1 MNSIALPKLNVPEY
15 NLKLPSSGKNVKYRP
30 FLVKEEKLLYLAMES
45 GEQKDMID
53 AVKNILTSCTSLR
66 SLKDLATFDIEY
78 LFLKIRTRSVG
89 ENVDVNITCPDDN
102 ETQVPVSIPLDD
114 IEIKTSPEHK
124 REIKLSDDIIIT
136 MGYPSFDMFVK
147 LNLVGDD
154 PGVDQVFEMAAAC
167 VETIADSEQV
177 YDCKD
182 SSKKELLAFFDDM
195 NSGQFKKIQTF
206 FETMPKL
213 SHTIKV
219 MNPNTNVEN
228 EVTLEGLS
236 SFFE

>member
-1 MNSIALPKLNVPEY
+1 MALPKLNVPEY

-195 NSGQFKKIQTF
+195 NSAQFKKVQDF

-213 SHTIKV
+213 SHTVKV
-219 MNPNTNVEN
+219 LNPNTNVEN

>member
-1 MNSIALPKLNVPEY
+1 MALPKLNVPEY

-89 ENVDVNITCPDDN
+89 ESVDVNITCPDDN

-114 IEIKTSPEHK
+114 IEIQINPDHK
-124 REIKLSDDIIIT
+124 REIKLNDDIIIT

-147 LNLVGDD
+147 LNLVGDE
-154 PGVDQVFEMAAAC
+154 PGMDQVFEMAAAC

-195 NSGQFKKIQTF
+195 NSAQFKKVQDF

-213 SHTIKV
+213 SHTVKV
-219 MNPNTNVEN
+219 LNPNTNVEN

>member
-1 MNSIALPKLNVPEY
+1 MALPKLNVPEY

>member
-1 MNSIALPKLNVPEY
+1 MALPKLNVPEY
-15 NLKLPSSGKNVKYRP
+15 NLKLPSNGKSVKYRP

>member
-1 MNSIALPKLNVPEY
+1 MALPKLNVPEY

-53 AVKNILTSCTSLR
+53 AVKNILTSCTNLR

-102 ETQVPVSIPLDD
+102 ETQVAVSIPLDD
-114 IEIKTSPEHK
+114 IEITKSPDHK

-219 MNPNTNVEN
+219 LNPNTGVEN

>member
-1 MNSIALPKLNVPEY
+1 MALPKLNVPEY
-15 NLKLPSSGKNVKYRP
+15 NLKLPSNGKSVKYRP

-53 AVKNILTSCTSLR
+53 AVKNILLSCTSLR
-66 SLKDLATFDIEY
+66 SLKDLSTFDIEY

-89 ENVDVNITCPDDN
+89 EAVNVNITCPDDN
-102 ETQVPVSIPLDD
+102 TTQVPVSIPLDD
-114 IEIKTSPEHK
+114 IEIKTDPKHK
-124 REIKLSDDIIIT
+124 RELKLSDDIIVT

-154 PGVDQVFEMAAAC
+154 PGMDQVFEMAAAC
-167 VETIADSEQV
+167 VETIADTEQV
-177 YDCKD
+177 YDAKE
-182 SSKKELLAFFDDM
+182 SSKKELLSFFDDM
-195 NSGQFKKIQTF
+195 NSGQFAKVQEF

-213 SHTIKV
+213 SHTLKV
-219 MNPNTNVEN
+219 TNPETGVEN
-228 EVTLEGLS
+228 EVTLEGLA

>member
-1 MNSIALPKLNVPEY
+1 MALPKLNVPEY

-213 SHTIKV
+213 SHTVKV
-219 MNPNTNVEN
+219 LNPNTGVEN

>member
-1 MNSIALPKLNVPEY
+1 MALPKLNVPEY

-89 ENVDVNITCPDDN
+89 ESVDVNITCPDDN

-114 IEIKTSPEHK
+114 IEIQINPDHK
-124 REIKLSDDIIIT
+124 REIKLNDDIIIT

-147 LNLVGDD
+147 LNLVGDE
-154 PGVDQVFEMAAAC
+154 PGMDQVFEMAAAC

-213 SHTIKV
+213 SHTVKV
-219 MNPNTNVEN
+219 LNPNTGVEN

>member
-1 MNSIALPKLNVPEY
+1 
-15 NLKLPSSGKNVKYRP
+15 
-30 FLVKEEKLLYLAMES
+30 
-45 GEQKDMID
+45 
-53 AVKNILTSCTSLR
+53 
-66 SLKDLATFDIEY
+66 
-78 LFLKIRTRSVG
+78 
-89 ENVDVNITCPDDN
+89 
-102 ETQVPVSIPLDD
+102 
-114 IEIKTSPEHK
+114 
-124 REIKLSDDIIIT
+124 

-167 VETIADSEQV
+167 VETIADTEQV
-177 YDCKD
+177 YDAKD

>member
-1 MNSIALPKLNVPEY
+1 MALPKLNVPEY

-114 IEIKTSPEHK
+114 IEITKNPDHK

-177 YDCKD
+177 YDCKE

>member
-1 MNSIALPKLNVPEY
+1 MALPKLNVPEY

-136 MGYPSFDMFVK
+136 MGYPSVDMFVK
-147 LNLVGDD
+147 LNLVGDA
-154 PGVDQVFEMAAAC
+154 PGVDQVFDMAAAC

>member
-1 MNSIALPKLNVPEY
+1 MALPKLNVPEY

-114 IEIKTSPEHK
+114 FEIKTSPEHK

>member
-1 MNSIALPKLNVPEY
+1 MALPKLNVPEY

-89 ENVDVNITCPDDN
+89 ESVDVNITCPDDN

-114 IEIKTSPEHK
+114 IEIQINPDHK
-124 REIKLSDDIIIT
+124 REIKLNDDIIIT

-147 LNLVGDD
+147 LNLVGDE
-154 PGVDQVFEMAAAC
+154 PGMDQVFEMAAAC

-195 NSGQFKKIQTF
+195 NSGQFKKVQDF

-213 SHTIKV
+213 SHTVKV
-219 MNPNTNVEN
+219 LNPNTGVEN

>member
-1 MNSIALPKLNVPEY
+1 MALPKLNVPEY
-15 NLKLPSSGKNVKYRP
+15 NLKLPSNGKSVKYRP

-53 AVKNILTSCTSLR
+53 AVKKILLSCTSLR
-66 SLKDLATFDIEY
+66 SLKDLATYDIEY

-89 ENVDVNITCPDDN
+89 EAVNVNITCPDDN
-102 ETQVPVSIPLDD
+102 TTQVPVSIPLDD
-114 IEIKTSPEHK
+114 IEIKTDPAHN
-124 REIKLSDDIIIT
+124 RELKLSEDIIIT

-154 PGVDQVFEMAAAC
+154 PGMDQVFEMAAAC
-167 VETIADSEQV
+167 VQTIADTEQV
-177 YDCKD
+177 YDAKE
-182 SSKKELLAFFDDM
+182 SSKKELLEFFDDM
-195 NSGQFKKIQTF
+195 NSGQFAKVQNF

-213 SHTIKV
+213 SHTLKV
-219 MNPNTNVEN
+219 TNPETGVEN

>member
-1 MNSIALPKLNVPEY
+1 MALPKLNVPEY

-53 AVKNILTSCTSLR
+53 AVKNFLTSCTSLR

-78 LFLKIRTRSVG
+78 IFLKLRTRSVG

>member
-1 MNSIALPKLNVPEY
+1 MALPKLNVPEY

-154 PGVDQVFEMAAAC
+154 PGVDQVFEIEAAC